1 MNGVW
6 IILKQLVVNI
16 LQPFFSLLDALS
28 LEPFVHICLVVKIM
42 GKIGSKAPSSSISKK
57 AQTSPPPPPPP
68 PAQRPSEPRPTPSA
82 PDSDSDLL
90 GDDEPTVVA
99 KAAPAP
105 KAPSPPP
112 KPPAP
117 APAPVPAPKKLG
129 MGFFKRGPGRPTD
142 LETVLADAKYD
153 PEFASQVVSSLAGA
167 VNDGRFDSF
176 KVSFEVEGGTEAEAL
191 AALMASRGISA
202 AAAAETLAGAVN
214 AMLISLVDSAAS
226 AASDGSS
233 GDEAALEAVGSLQ
246 EFMSHAGA
254 LFGALATGVSIA
266 PVKYSG
272 KTSKANLEGL
282 FTMCVLT
289 FHFAASMLTLRDLNQ
304 DTMLQSLGAHFI

>member
-1 MNGVW
+1 
-6 IILKQLVVNI
+6 
-16 LQPFFSLLDALS
+16 
-28 LEPFVHICLVVKIM
+28 M
-42 GKIGSKAPSSSISKK
+42 GKIGSKAPSTSVSARPSPSPSSKK
-57 AQTSPPPPPPP
+57 VQTSPPPPPP

-90 GDDEPTVVA
+90 GDDEPAVVA

-117 APAPVPAPKKLG
+117 APAPKKLG

-142 LETVLADAKYD
+142 LETVLADATYD

-167 VNDGRFDSF
+167 VNDGRFDSY

-282 FTMCVLT
+282 FTMCVFT
-289 FHFAASMLTLRDLNQ
+289 FHLAAPMLTLRDLNR
-304 DTMLQSLGAHFI
+304 DTVLQTLGAHFI